1 MHCRY
6 SPIRAVL
13 DGSSQEE
20 SQNKYLLLSSSCSRS
35 DSSDLM
41 LVFFPSPFYIC
52 GFCKHRLKAVANS
65 KAHYLFNR
73 VSRSFNRPLFIKQQ
87 HLRFEITRTATEL
100 QASGTSSNFQEIFRR
115 RCASVKVWFLPFKSA
130 PFWGVLFNCVQEKGI
145 MHLRAQKSVTNTQ
158 IHCTNCS
165 VRRTLESPTCWNL
178 L

>member
-41 LVFFPSPFYIC
+41 VLFFSPSPFYIC
-52 GFCKHRLKAVANS
+52 GFCKHRLKAVTNS

-87 HLRFEITRTATEL
+87 HLRFEMTSTAIEL
-100 QASGTSSNFQEIFRR
+100 QASGTSSNFQGIFRC
-115 RCASVKVWFLPFKSA
+115 RCACVKVLFLPFKWA
-130 PFWGVLFNCVQEKGI
+130 PFCFF
-145 MHLRAQKSVTNTQ
+145 AQLHAGKRNYA
-158 IHCTNCS
+158 
-165 VRRTLESPTCWNL
+165 LESSHISHKHPDSL
-178 L
+178 QPLQFL